1 MKLLCIGNSFSVD
14 ACSYMTSIAEAGG
27 LELTTVNLVIG
38 GCSLERHCSNI
49 GMNDDAHLYSKS
61 IDALSVG
68 KISLDEALAEDTY
81 DVVSIQQ
88 ASHFSGVWET
98 YDPYLMVLV
107 DHVRRFQPNAKLAI
121 HQTWAYE
128 QDSPHSGFK
137 TYESN
142 RHLMHASLT
151 ECYERAAKLS
161 GADFIVRCGDL
172 IATLRDSWRFDP
184 EKFGSR
190 LTRDGFH
197 LSYEYGR
204 YAAGLM
210 WCSTLGMENVE
221 DNSFRPPFLGVSE
234 EKLAFIRRT
243 VKELVG

>member
-14 ACSYMTSIAEAGG
+14 ACTYMTNIAEAGG
-27 LELTTVNLVIG
+27 FELTTVNLVIG

-49 GMNDDAHLYSKS
+49 GMNDDDHLYAKKVN
-61 IDALSVG
+61 AKNVG
-68 KISLDEALAEDTY
+68 NISLDEALAEDTY

-88 ASHFSGVWET
+88 ASHYSGMWET
-98 YDPYLMVLV
+98 YEPYLMTLV
-107 DHVRRFQPNAKLAI
+107 EHVRKFQPNAKLAI

-128 QDSPHSGFK
+128 QDAFHSEFDNYGR
-137 TYESN
+137 N
-142 RHLMHASLT
+142 RHLMHAALT
-151 ECYERAAKLS
+151 ECYERAAKIS
-161 GADFIVRCGDL
+161 GADLIVRCGDL

-190 LTRDGFH
+190 LTRDGCH
-197 LSYEYGR
+197 LNYEYGR
-204 YAAGLM
+204 YAIGLM
-210 WCSTLGMENVE
+210 WCATLGMKNVE
-221 DNSFRPPFLGVSE
+221 DNSFRPPLFGLSE